1 MDTEAL
7 IERYRNE
14 IEDLKRKLEEKE
26 KGAPTLSRRL
36 SAREVGQ
43 TIVLFSSLLISL
55 AII

>member
-1 MDTEAL
+1 M

-43 TIVLFSSLLISL
+43 TFVLFSSLLIAL
-55 AII
+55 AVI